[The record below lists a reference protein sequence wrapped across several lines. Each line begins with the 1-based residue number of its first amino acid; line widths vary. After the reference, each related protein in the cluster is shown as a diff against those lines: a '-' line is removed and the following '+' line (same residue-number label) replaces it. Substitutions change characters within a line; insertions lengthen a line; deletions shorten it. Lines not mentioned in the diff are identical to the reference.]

1 MNRPTAQIYSAYQP
15 EDFLVWKTLFNRQM
29 DTLQPVVSKAYLEG
43 VQQVGFVDYKIPD
56 FKEVNVALE
65 NTTGW
70 KIEVVPN
77 ICPDAKFFECSAN
90 KIFTSTC
97 WLRTMQQLD
106 YLEEPDMFHDVFG
119 HMPLLS
125 NQNYSNFF
133 ADFGKIALKHIDNAF
148 AIQLLSRIYWYTI
161 EFGLIREDQHTKIY
175 GAGII
180 SSYGETKH
188 AIDPS
193 TQKSPFDVSVIID
206 TPYRNDVIQDKYFV
220 IESFEQLYSSISTIE
235 QVLEIRINQ
244 K

>member
-1 MNRPTAQIYSAYQP
+1 MNRPSAQIYANYQP

-29 DTLQPVVSKAYLEG
+29 NTLQPVVSKAYLDG
-43 VQQVGFVDYKIPD
+43 INQVGFNEHKIPD
-56 FKEVNVALE
+56 FKEVNTALD

-70 KIEVVPN
+70 QIEVVPN

-125 NQNYSNFF
+125 NHNYSNFF
-133 ADFGKIALKHIDNAF
+133 TDFGKIALKHIDNAY

-161 EFGLIREDQHTKIY
+161 EFGLINEDQQTKIY

-180 SSYGETKH
+180 SSYGETNN
-188 AIDPS
+188 AIDSS
-193 TQKSPFDVSVIID
+193 TQKIPFDVSVIID

-220 IESFEQLYSSISTIE
+220 IDSFEQLYSSVPIIE
-235 QVLEIRINQ
+235 SVLENRLTIY
-244 K
+244 